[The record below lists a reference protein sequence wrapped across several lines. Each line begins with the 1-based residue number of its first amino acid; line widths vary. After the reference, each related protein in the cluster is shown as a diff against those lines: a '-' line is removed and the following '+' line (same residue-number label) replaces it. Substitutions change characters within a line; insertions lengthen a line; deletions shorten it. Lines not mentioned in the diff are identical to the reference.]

1 MMPAVGQWYGGG
13 MKTSVVFLLL
23 VVAAGAVGA
32 WGAEVTG
39 ASPLLDALSFVPA
52 AGVSTTVFFTDWSVL
67 KSYIGFDEALQQ
79 NAEDAEKA
87 LASSLGQGQAAAS
100 AFGANHPEEAA
111 LWGWRSSDLEWEA
124 NFTNSSGIPVYVLRF
139 ASGFQFGAL
148 MPVFEQR
155 GFTQTESHGV
165 LVYSHPLDLQA
176 EWLVKSELAILNTAV
191 VAEDGLL
198 VLSSSAAALDE
209 VLSAYREEVPT
220 LSADAAAQAVA
231 GRLQGAASAILV
243 VGPGACWSLSADPAL
258 ASFINASDPQ
268 GLYVTLKAL
277 LTERA
282 DLHVYTGFGVGYHY
296 DGKLPIGAFVFHFLD
311 PASASLDLPLRQ
323 ALAES
328 GASTQGGQLY
338 SQVVFTVTAADV
350 EGSDLIITVRP
361 VGDEPR
367 RLFQM
372 VFARDMLFALCP

>member
-1 MMPAVGQWYGGG
+1 
-13 MKTSVVFLLL
+13 MKASVVFLLL

-32 WGAEVTG
+32 WGAEGTG
-39 ASPLLDALSFVPA
+39 TSPLLDALSFVPA
-52 AGVSTTVFFTDWSVL
+52 AVVSTIVLFTDWSVL
-67 KSYIGFDEALQQ
+67 KAYVGFDEAFRES
-79 NAEDAEKA
+79 AEDAEKA

-111 LWGWRSSDLEWEA
+111 LWGWRSSNLEWEA
-124 NFTNSSGIPVYVLRF
+124 NFPNSTGIPVYVLKF
-139 ASGFQFGAL
+139 SSGFEFGSL
-148 MPVFEQR
+148 GPLFEQR

-165 LVYSHPLDLQA
+165 AVYSHALDLRV
-176 EWLVKSELAILNTAV
+176 EWLVKSELAILNTAI
-191 VAEDGLL
+191 VAEEGLL

-209 VLSAYREEVPT
+209 ALSAYRQEVPT

-231 GRLQGAASAILV
+231 GRLRGVASAILLI
-243 VGPGACWSLSADPAL
+243 GPGTCWSLSADPAL
-258 ASFINASDPQ
+258 ASFINASDPE
-268 GLYVTLKAL
+268 GLYAALKAL
-277 LTERA
+277 LTQRA
-282 DLHVYTGFGVGYHY
+282 NLHVYTGFGVGYRY

-328 GASTQGGQLY
+328 GASAQGGQLY

-350 EGSDLIITVRP
+350 EGSDLILTVRP